1 MKKLLLA
8 SLMLIATSLFAQQ
21 DPLFSQYMFNKLAVN
36 PGYAGSHES
45 LTADVLNRWQWVGID
60 GAPNTLSASI
70 HTALRNPH
78 IGLGLNVYNDK
89 LGPSLFQGALAT
101 FAYRIIFP
109 TSTLSFGLQAG
120 VKYMDIDWSSID
132 VIDMDD
138 VALMGN
144 TLNKAV
150 PDANFGVYYYT
161 DKYYAGVSTK
171 QLLQNEIA
179 VVNIDNKTQFTH
191 LLRHFY
197 GMAGAAFPIAD
208 GLVFR
213 PSCLAKFVKNAPPQL
228 DLNAS
233 FLIANTVWVGASYR
247 TENAMS
253 IMTEL
258 KISKNIRIG
267 YSYDI
272 WFNQLSS
279 VNKGSHEIRLGIDFE
294 SFSSRMLS
302 PRYF

>member
-8 SLMLIATSLFAQQ
+8 SVLLISTSLFAQQ

-36 PGYAGSHES
+36 PGYAGSHEG
-45 LTADVLNRWQWVGID
+45 LTADILNRWQWVGID
-60 GAPNTLSASI
+60 GAPKTLSASI
-70 HTALRNPH
+70 HSSLRNPH

-89 LGPSLFQGALAT
+89 LGPTLSQGALAT

-109 TSTLSFGLQAG
+109 ASTLSFGLQAG

-150 PDANFGVYYYT
+150 PDANFGVYYYSE
-161 DKYYAGVSTK
+161 KYYAGISTK

-179 VVNIDNKTQFTH
+179 VVHMDDKTQFTH

-197 GMAGAAFPIAD
+197 GMAGGAFPITD

-213 PSCLAKFVKNAPPQL
+213 PSFLAKFVKNAPPQL
-228 DLNAS
+228 DLNVS
-233 FLIANTVWVGASYR
+233 FLIANTLWLGASYR

-253 IMTEL
+253 FMTEF
-258 KISKNIRIG
+258 KVTKNIRIG

-272 WFNQLSS
+272 WFNQLRT
-279 VNKGSHEIRLGIDFE
+279 VNKGSHEIRLGIDLE
-294 SFSSRMLS
+294 SLRSRMLS